1 MNNLLF
7 YLGLATLLTHELDA
21 MSQSEWRL
29 LFILRRL
36 PEQMASTTF
45 VILHI
50 PMIAGLLWLTNNES
64 RLVRHWSRIIVA
76 TFLIIHAG
84 LHKLLEHHPS
94 CTFDSLLSLSLIY
107 GGAVLGFLYWVSIF
121 LFWQRENS
129 GIYHRW

>member
-7 YLGLATLLTHELDA
+7 HLGLATLITHELDA

-36 PEQMASTTF
+36 SEQMASTTF

-50 PMIAGLLWLTNNES
+50 PIIAGLLWSTNNES
-64 RLVRHWSRIIVA
+64 LRIRYWSRIVVA

-84 LHKLLEHHPS
+84 LHKLLEHHPNY
-94 CTFDSLLSLSLIY
+94 TFNSLLSLSLIY
-107 GGAVLGFLYWVSIF
+107 GGGLLGFLYWVSIF
-121 LFWQRENS
+121 LTAGRFK
-129 GIYHRW
+129 YLP